1 MRTGISVLGS
11 HQHSHGPLAR
21 VLLLALIAA
30 ILAFIDSQYFAT
42 FTSPTGFRP
51 SLIRVALLLGAMLC
65 LAALYAEGA
74 VSAGPARRSR
84 WRGRFLI
91 VVLCIVALW
100 VCRTLLH
107 LLEPFLP
114 ATTPAL
120 GSMVHPI
127 FYPVLGIKID
137 VTEATVALLLVLYF
151 LAGMFL
157 AVFLPACILRLG
169 ARGATGRSWLAFSRH
184 WLAIGVRAL
193 VMVPIAFIS
202 VPALSYW
209 QVDTWQQSPGTP
221 PEQTDAILF
230 ATLMCETV
238 GPAGIAYSAF
248 GGTLLFG
255 LFLWWIGHATG
266 VRLDRPD

>member
-1 MRTGISVLGS
+1 MSALGS
-11 HQHSHGPLAR
+11 RQQSYRPLAR

-30 ILAFIDSQYFAT
+30 ILAFIDSRYFAN
-42 FTSPTGFRP
+42 FTSPTGSLP

-74 VSAGPARRSR
+74 IPAELGSRSR
-84 WRGRFLI
+84 WRAGFRT
-91 VVLCIVALW
+91 VMLCVVALL
-100 VCRTLLH
+100 VCRSLLH
-107 LLEPFLP
+107 LVDPFLP

-120 GSMVHPI
+120 GSMVHPV

-137 VTEATVALLLVLYF
+137 VTAATVALLLVLYSLAVVF
-151 LAGMFL
+151 LV
-157 AVFLPACILRLG
+157 VFLPACIMRI
-169 ARGATGRSWLAFSRH
+169 APRGPIGRSWLAFRH
-184 WLAIGVRAL
+184 WLAIGVRAM

-209 QVDTWQQSPGTP
+209 RVDAWQQSANMP
-221 PEQTDAILF
+221 PAQTDAILL
-230 ATLMCETV
+230 ATVMCETV

-248 GGTLLFG
+248 GATLLFG

-266 VRLDRPD
+266 VRLDRRD